1 VREYREI
8 HINRGRWCFP
18 AAAVWATLLGGCLKY
33 HSMPLDASSV
43 GAALT
48 PPSPASL
55 HLRASEIHHP
65 LLPPLDLQPD
75 KGLTPDEAAVVAVL
89 INPVLRAERDQHSA
103 AQAAVLQAQLLPNP
117 QLTSNYDF
125 VTGGNTA
132 GAVNA
137 YGWGVSY
144 DLRSLLAHNAGL
156 RSAQRTEES
165 VNLSVAWR
173 EWQTAEAAKLA
184 AYDLLSLQAQLN
196 VASEIDER
204 LQENL
209 RLLQHAV
216 AEHFK
221 TAIDL
226 AAAEAAANDA
236 HAVVLQARR
245 DVEHQR
251 IALDRALGV
260 PESTD
265 IKLRH
270 GLALPSLFIVPSDK
284 SLLGDLEHRRLDL
297 IALQHGYQSQEETL
311 RAAVINQFPK
321 INLGFERSSDDTN
334 VHLAGMAVTIDL
346 PIFDRNQGVIAAE
359 KATRQRLFDE
369 YVSRVFEARNDIA
382 SALADLRAI
391 NGQIADAQAALPNL
405 RQLVDVY
412 RQAVD
417 HGNADVLSYYVAWN
431 SLAQKNLNVLKLQ
444 QQLADTKVALEL
456 ASGRYFPEVSPSTGP
471 STQASPS
478 ASMAA
483 RSKTAGG
490 FSQ

>member
-1 VREYREI
+1 
-8 HINRGRWCFP
+8 
-18 AAAVWATLLGGCLKY
+18 
-33 HSMPLDASSV
+33 M
-43 GAALT
+43 
-48 PPSPASL
+48 
-55 HLRASEIHHP
+55 
-65 LLPPLDLQPD
+65 
-75 KGLTPDEAAVVAVL
+75 
-89 INPVLRAERDQHSA
+89 NPVLRAERDQQSS
-103 AQAAVLQAQLLPNP
+103 AQAAVLQARLLPNP

-137 YGWGVSY
+137 YGWGVNY
-144 DLRSLLAHNAGL
+144 DFRSLLAHNAGL
-156 RSAQRTEES
+156 RSARQTAES
-165 VNLSVAWR
+165 VNLSIAWQ

-184 AYDLLSLQAQLN
+184 AYDLLSLHAQLD
-196 VASEIDER
+196 VVLEIDDR
-204 LQENL
+204 LKENL

-226 AAAEAAANDA
+226 SAAEAAASDA
-236 HAVVLQARR
+236 HAAVLQARR

-251 IALDRALGV
+251 LALNRALGL

-265 IKLRH
+265 IKLRE
-270 GLALPSLFIVPSDK
+270 GLALPSLFTVPSNEN
-284 SLLGDLEHRRLDL
+284 LLDDLEHRRLDL
-297 IALQHGYQSQEETL
+297 VALQHGYQSQEETL

-334 VHLAGMAVTIDL
+334 VHLAGAAVTIDL
-346 PIFDRNQGVIAAE
+346 PIFDRNQGAIAAE

-369 YVSRVFEARNDIA
+369 YVSRVFEARNDSA

-405 RQLVDVY
+405 RKLVDVY

-417 HGNADVLSYYVAWN
+417 HGNADVLSYYIAWN

-456 ASGRYFPEVSPSTGP
+456 ASGRYFPADSPSTKP
-471 STQASPS
+471 STQALPS
-478 ASMAA
+478 ASIAA
-483 RSKTAGG
+483 TSKTARGV
-490 FSQ
+490 SQ